1 MKKTIMKNILIVSLI
16 LAVGYMFISEIS
28 QLSTLRKENERI
40 RIKVD
45 QLKVANKELRKKIEA
60 IKNDER
66 YIEKLAREEL
76 GMIKEG
82 EKVYRFA
89 E

>member
-1 MKKTIMKNILIVSLI
+1 MKNILIVALI

>member
-1 MKKTIMKNILIVSLI
+1 MKKTIMKNILIVALI

>member
-1 MKKTIMKNILIVSLI
+1 MKKTIVKNILIVALI
-16 LAVGYMFISEIS
+16 LAVGYMFASEIS
-28 QLSTLRKENERI
+28 QLSILRKENERI
-40 RIKVD
+40 RIKID
-45 QLKVANKELRKKIEA
+45 QLEVANKELRKKIEA

>member
-1 MKKTIMKNILIVSLI
+1 MKKTIIKNILIVALI
-16 LAVGYMFISEIS
+16 LAVGYMFASEIS
-28 QLSTLRKENERI
+28 QLSILRKENERI
-40 RIKVD
+40 RIKID
-45 QLKVANKELRKKIEA
+45 QLEVANKELRKKIEA

>member
-1 MKKTIMKNILIVSLI
+1 MKKTIIKNILIVALI
-16 LAVGYMFISEIS
+16 LAVGYMFASEIS
-28 QLSTLRKENERI
+28 HVSILRKENERI
-40 RIKVD
+40 RIKID
-45 QLKVANKELRKKIEA
+45 ELEIANKQLREKIEA

-66 YIEKLAREEL
+66 YVEKVAREEL

>member
-1 MKKTIMKNILIVSLI
+1 MKKTIIKNILIVALI
-16 LAVGYMFISEIS
+16 LAVGYMFASEIS
-28 QLSTLRKENERI
+28 QLSILRKENERI
-40 RIKVD
+40 RIKID
-45 QLKVANKELRKKIEA
+45 RLEVANKELSKKIEA

-66 YIEKLAREEL
+66 YIEKLSREGL

>member
-1 MKKTIMKNILIVSLI
+1 MKKTIIKNILIVALI
-16 LAVGYMFISEIS
+16 LAVGYMFASEIS
-28 QLSTLRKENERI
+28 HVSILRKENERI
-40 RIKVD
+40 RIKID
-45 QLKVANKELRKKIEA
+45 QMEVANKELRKKIEA
-60 IKNDER
+60 IKNDEH

>member
-1 MKKTIMKNILIVSLI
+1 MKKTIIKNILIVALI
-16 LAVGYMFISEIS
+16 LAVGYMFASEIS
-28 QLSTLRKENERI
+28 HVSILRKENKRI
-40 RIKVD
+40 RIKID
-45 QLKVANKELRKKIEA
+45 ELEVANKELRKKIEA

-66 YIEKLAREEL
+66 YIEKVAREEL

>member
-1 MKKTIMKNILIVSLI
+1 MRKTIIKHILIVALI
-16 LAVGYMFISEIS
+16 LAVGYMFASEIS
-28 QLSTLRKENERI
+28 QVSILRKENERI
-40 RIKVD
+40 RMKIDK
-45 QLKVANKELRKKIEA
+45 LEITNKELRGKIEA
-60 IKNDER
+60 IKNDKR

-82 EKVYRFA
+82 EKVYRFT